1 MNDLVIDTFFNVL
14 IYNVAL
20 FILVL
25 GALIFVHELGHFLF
39 AKWARVKVE
48 RFSLGFGPALW
59 SRVWGETEYRLSAV
73 PLGGYVKMHGE
84 QLDEQEDVLEPE
96 RSFQHQSVWKRIP
109 IVAAG
114 PGFNF
119 IFAILLVAFVYVAG
133 IPVETSLR
141 INVLPGSA
149 AAAAGLQTDDVLV
162 GYDGN
167 SVVRGSELVAH
178 IQASGGRPVSFEVE
192 RGERLMTVAVTPQQD
207 DASGNYRIGVQ
218 LLAHDVTLERHNPVA
233 ALGYGAAWTWNI
245 SYLSVAGFGKI
256 LSGAI
261 PASES
266 VAGPIGIAQ
275 MIGKQAQENGWRN
288 VIYFTAAISIS
299 LAIIN
304 LLPIPVLDG
313 GHLMFFA
320 IEIVNGAPL
329 NLRKREI
336 AQQVGILLILS
347 LMVFAFY
354 NDITRLLF
362 QN

>member
-1 MNDLVIDTFFNVL
+1 MNAFLIDTFFNVL
-14 IYNVAL
+14 FYNVAL

-39 AKWARVKVE
+39 AKWAQVKVE

-59 SRVWGETEYRLSAV
+59 SRVWGETEYRLSAI
-73 PLGGYVKMHGE
+73 PLGGYVKMYGE
-84 QLDEQEDVLEPE
+84 QPDEDVLEPE
-96 RSFQHQSVWKRIP
+96 RSFQHQTVWKRIP

-119 IFAILLVAFVYVAG
+119 IFATLLIAFIYSVGVP
-133 IPVETSLR
+133 IETSLR
-141 INVLPGSA
+141 ISVLPDSA
-149 AAAAGLQTDDVLV
+149 AAAAGLQTDDVIV
-162 GYDGN
+162 GYDGK
-167 SVVRGSELVAH
+167 SVVRGSELVEH
-178 IQASGGRPVSFEVE
+178 IQTSGGRPVSFEVQ
-192 RGERLMTVAVTPQQD
+192 RGADLMTVAVTPRRD
-207 DASGNYRIGVQ
+207 DPADNFRIGVQ
-218 LLAHDVTLERHNPVA
+218 LSANDVVMERYNPIT

-288 VIYFTAAISIS
+288 VVYFTAAISIS

-336 AQQVGILLILS
+336 AQQVGILIILS
-347 LMVFAFY
+347 LMIFAFY
-354 NDITRLLF
+354 NDIAKLFF